1 MNLEKLCDE
10 VREIVKATGKFIKE
24 EATKLKQESIEVKGA
39 NNFVTH
45 VDKASEEKLVAGLQ
59 KILPE
64 AGFLVEEETISKKGE
79 KYNWVIDPID
89 GTTNF
94 IHGLP
99 PHAISI
105 GLLRDTKVVLGV
117 ILEIVSEECFYAWEG
132 SKAYLDGK
140 EIHVSNKKTV
150 KDSLI
155 ATGFPYTDFH
165 RIAPFF
171 KTMEYFMHNS
181 HGLRRLGSAA
191 VDMAYVACG
200 RFDAFYEYG
209 LNPWDIAAGII
220 IIQQAGGKISD
231 FQGGENFF
239 YGRELIASNS
249 YIFEEFKVIVGPMMQ
264 I

>member
-1 MNLEKLCDE
+1 MDLEKICFD
-10 VREIVKATGKFIKE
+10 VQKIARVTGRFIKE
-24 EATKLKQESIEVKGA
+24 ESKKLKKESIEVKGA

-45 VDKASEEKLVAGLQ
+45 VDKASEEMIVEGLQ
-59 KILPE
+59 KVLPE
-64 AGFLVEEETISKKGE
+64 AGFLVEEETIDKIGE
-79 KYNWVIDPID
+79 HYNWVIDPID

-105 GLLRDTKVVLGV
+105 GLLRDDKVILGV
-117 ILEIVSEECFYAWEG
+117 ILEIVMEECFYAWEG
-132 SKAYLDGK
+132 SKAYLNGE
-140 EIHVSNKKTV
+140 EIHVTNNKKV
-150 KDSLI
+150 KDCLI

-165 RIAPFF
+165 RIEPFF
-171 KTMEYFMHNS
+171 KTMDYFMHNS

-191 VDMAYVACG
+191 TDMAYVACG

-220 IIQQAGGKISD
+220 IIQQAGGMICD
-231 FQGGENFF
+231 FQGGDNFF

-249 YIFEEFKVIVGPMMQ
+249 YIFKEFKNIVGSMMQ
-264 I
+264 V